1 MALPVPAAA
10 PGCSQPGGRA
20 CPFWLQQKA
29 AHFPAERAALCS
41 RRFIFSKGDA
51 GGSICLS
58 LALLSQLDQNLGVDA
73 GALFISSSWHASL
86 GMYLKTWPMLH
97 GRFCLDAFGGKY
109 GDFHNQI
116 NEDIYHH
123 QDSQQLYS
131 STSDTHFSYLVWE
144 QLLLRGAGA
153 GDLGCILVPAAPR
166 GLAQQPPR
174 SCSMRGLL
182 NDQ

>member
-10 PGCSQPGGRA
+10 PGCPQPGGRA

-41 RRFIFSKGDA
+41 RHFIFSKGDA

-58 LALLSQLDQNLGVDA
+58 LALLSQLDQNLGADT

-97 GRFCLDAFGGKY
+97 SRFCSDAFSGKHTARLKVAQTIKGVFSHVGRILQADLFASLLVLGSFPSMNGGLAL
-109 GDFHNQI
+109 G
-116 NEDIYHH
+116 
-123 QDSQQLYS
+123 
-131 STSDTHFSYLVWE
+131 HFSHHDVF
-144 QLLLRGAGA
+144 
-153 GDLGCILVPAAPR
+153 
-166 GLAQQPPR
+166 
-174 SCSMRGLL
+174 SCGRKDGR
-182 NDQ
+182 N